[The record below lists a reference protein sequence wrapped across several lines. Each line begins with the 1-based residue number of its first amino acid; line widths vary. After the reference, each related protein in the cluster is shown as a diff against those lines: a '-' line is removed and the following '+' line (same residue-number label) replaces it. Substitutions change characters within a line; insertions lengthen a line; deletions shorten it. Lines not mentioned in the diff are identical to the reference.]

1 MTNEYMTQEE
11 LLKWLAEAIHTE
23 TDKPENE
30 IDWDFVEEC
39 ENLMNALYGDTP
51 YYTKEEAE
59 KRIAQIIGK
68 EPETKKTGS
77 KLNKKTIIAL
87 ILAATL
93 ACASLGVF
101 AASPL
106 KDMLLKAV
114 DLNYGESFNDGTVTY
129 VNGGRSL
136 EYNSVEE
143 LLEKENLNIRF
154 PKKLPEGVK
163 VEAVH
168 FKAEDNSLS
177 IVFNDKSFN
186 FRIEKYNSERSG
198 FLDEMTHVEI
208 NGYKVYFIE
217 RNGFIWAYIRI
228 DDDLYII
235 KAVSKE
241 DLILIINNIGDV

>member
-1 MTNEYMTQEE
+1 MTQEE

-68 EPETKKTGS
+68 EPETKKSGF
-77 KLNKKTIIAL
+77 KPNKKTLIAL
-87 ILAATL
+87 ILATTL
-93 ACASLGVF
+93 FCTGLGVF

-106 KDMLLKAV
+106 KDMLLKT
-114 DLNYGESFNDGTVTY
+114 LNMGYGESVNDGTVSF
-129 VNGGRSL
+129 VNGGESTV
-136 EYNSVEE
+136 YSSIEE

-154 PKKLPEGVK
+154 PKKLPDGVM
-163 VEAVH
+163 VDFVNYHSE
-168 FKAEDNSLS
+168 EQSLT
-177 IVFNDKSFN
+177 IVCDDPSMTFTVKKYDDSNMKFL
-186 FRIEKYNSERSG
+186 EK
-198 FLDEMTHVEI
+198 LDSSEI
-208 NGYKVYFIE
+208 NGYTVRFLE
-217 RNGFIWAYIRI
+217 ADGFIWAYIKIENDMYTIR
-228 DDDLYII
+228 
-235 KAVSKE
+235 ASSKD

>member
-1 MTNEYMTQEE
+1 MTQEE

-68 EPETKKTGS
+68 EPETQKTGS

-93 ACASLGVF
+93 FCTGLGVF

-129 VNGGRSL
+129 VNGGRSI

-154 PKKLPEGVK
+154 PKKLPDGVK
-163 VEAVH
+163 IEIINYSPEDQSVIITCNASSITFTIKKHSESELKLIDEI
-168 FKAEDNSLS
+168 KA
-177 IVFNDKSFN
+177 
-186 FRIEKYNSERSG
+186 SEISG
-198 FLDEMTHVEI
+198 YE
-208 NGYKVYFIE
+208 VYFLE
-217 RNGFIWAYIRI
+217 REEEPFIWAYFLEN
-228 DDDLYII
+228 DYVYII
-235 KAVSKE
+235 RADSKD

>member
-1 MTNEYMTQEE
+1 MTQEE

-39 ENLMNALYGDTP
+39 ENLMNALYGNTP

-93 ACASLGVF
+93 FCTGLGVF

-114 DLNYGESFNDGTVTY
+114 DLNYGESFNDGPVTY
-129 VNGGRSL
+129 VNGGRSI

-154 PKKLPEGVK
+154 PKKLPDGVK
-163 VEAVH
+163 IEIINYSP
-168 FKAEDNSLS
+168 EDQSLNIVCNEPS
-177 IVFNDKSFN
+177 ITFIV
-186 FRIEKYNSERSG
+186 EKYNETELK
-198 FLDEMTHVEI
+198 FLNKLETSEI
-208 NGYKVYFIE
+208 NGYKVYFHE
-217 RNGFIWAYIRI
+217 RDNFIWAYFLEN
-228 DDDLYII
+228 DYVYII
-235 KAVSKE
+235 RADSKE
-241 DLILIINNIGDV
+241 NLILIINNIGDV